1 MKTTITTLAA
11 FVVLVFLQSI
21 VAVTHATILTAVG
34 GGGVV
39 LRSLDSGTTW
49 THQSSNTGPCC
60 GAPALKSLDFIDVDN
75 GWIIGDAIGLNPTVR
90 KTVNGG
96 QSWGTVLLPPIVSL
110 PGHTA
115 TGVQFV
121 NANVGWI
128 MGNPGLVFR
137 TTDGGTTWLQQTN
150 GVPSGDFHDLDFV
163 DSDNGWIVGHDGRGL
178 ILHTADGGAS
188 WSTQLSLESSDILLG
203 VDFVDANTGWAVG
216 TQVIRHTTDGGAT
229 WNNQVGGYF
238 QDVEFIDAMTGWV
251 VGADGVI
258 LHTLDGGVNWS
269 EQYRSVESGN
279 NTLFAVDFISNNEG
293 WAAGESGI
301 ILRTTDGGVNWVPQS
316 STTVQ
321 TLYDIVAIIEVP
333 EPSALTLAAVCTLAV
348 VLFPRTRF
356 LQGN

>member
-60 GAPALKSLDFIDVDN
+60 GAPALKSLDFLDVDN
-75 GWIIGDAIGLNPTVR
+75 GWIVGDSIALNPTVR
-90 KTVNGG
+90 RTVNGG
-96 QSWGTVLLPPIVSL
+96 QSWGTVILPPVLSQ
-110 PGHTA
+110 PGHAA

-121 NANVGWI
+121 NADVGWV
-128 MGNPGLVFR
+128 MGNPGVILR

-150 GVPSGDFHDLDFV
+150 GVPSADFFDLDFV

-203 VDFVDANTGWAVG
+203 VDFVDANTGWTVG
-216 TQVIRHTTDGGAT
+216 TNTIRHTTDGGAT
-229 WNNQVGGYF
+229 WDNQVGGYF

-251 VGADGVI
+251 VGANGII
-258 LHTLDGGVNWS
+258 LHTSDGGVNWT
-269 EQYRSVESGN
+269 QQPTGTTHLLN
-279 NTLFAVDFISNNEG
+279 AVDFISHTEG
-293 WAAGESGI
+293 WAVGGLAFGSDSVV
-301 ILRTTDGGVNWVPQS
+301 LHTTDGGQSWVPQA
-316 STTVQ
+316 TGTDLNLQ
-321 TLYDIVAIIEVP
+321 NIVAIVP
-333 EPSALTLAAVCTLAV
+333 EPSTLTLAACALLGLAYARRR
-348 VLFPRTRF
+348 P
-356 LQGN
+356 